1 MYGIESRSRPP
12 TVERN
17 IRAELDRLA
26 ATLRLVWTTLPSP
39 MTLEWSDSLVVA
51 LSRGSPWIYGPV
63 EQNPLR
69 NARGATVLPQRVR
82 ARLKKVAAW
91 RVPVHHLLPA
101 LQSGPQTCTDE
112 VARALVGELPV
123 HPWLARAV
131 RGMDVA
137 VNGAISA
144 ARGAVQL
151 AGKVLD
157 PVIFGVLAPAPPRH
171 GDLCLWY
178 PLTAWRW

>member
-1 MYGIESRSRPP
+1 
-12 TVERN
+12 
-17 IRAELDRLA
+17 
-26 ATLRLVWTTLPSP
+26 
-39 MTLEWSDSLVVA
+39 VVA

-91 RVPVHHLLPA
+91 RVPFQRLAIAHELDRDGPVHHLLPA